1 MTEPKPKAITDPTPK
16 PTVDSTPKVTPR
28 DDLVAISVVDSD
40 EVVRFVLTER
50 MLEIGGQVVGYESLT
65 DFSDHADPATP
76 GVVIFGPSDKPDEV
90 IAQVAGLIGFRPGC
104 GAIMVV
110 YELTAEV
117 LQAALRA
124 GVDDVVAVT
133 AEDSE
138 LLDSVSRAAARVK
151 VRRPSTIVPPP
162 PPAPSPPGPKGR
174 VISVFCSKGGTGKS
188 VVAINVAVAL
198 AKRTIQ
204 PVVLVDADLQFGDV
218 ALMLQLAPIH
228 TIAEAVQAGDRLDGT
243 MLENLLL
250 RHEASGLLVLAAPTE
265 PSSADRIG
273 RADLAR
279 VINVLRERCAYI
291 VVDTSAN
298 FAEITL
304 AALEAADDILVLAG
318 LDVMSLK
325 SARVGMQ
332 TMRALDIPFSS
343 VKFVLN
349 RANTRVGLSE
359 ADAERAVQ
367 LKVDAALPSD
377 ILVAESVNRGVPVVI
392 SSPRSK
398 FAKSIDELASG
409 LMASAAAAVSSQQA
423 K

>member
-1 MTEPKPKAITDPTPK
+1 MTEEPAKAKQVRADQ
-16 PTVDSTPKVTPR
+16 
-28 DDLVAISVVDSD
+28 VAISVVDSD
-40 EVVRFVLTER
+40 EVVRFVLSER
-50 MLEIGGQVVGYESLT
+50 MEEVGGLVVGFETLAE
-65 DFSDHADPATP
+65 FSDKADPNQP
-76 GVVIFGPSDKPDEV
+76 GVVVFGPTDSPEDV
-90 IAQVAGLIGFRPGC
+90 IAQVSGLIGFRPGC
-104 GAIMVV
+104 GVVMVV

-138 LLDSVSRAAARVK
+138 LIDSVSRAAARVK
-151 VRRPSTIVPPP
+151 VRRPATVVPLPPP
-162 PPAPSPPGPKGR
+162 VPAASGPRGR

-188 VVAINVAVAL
+188 VVAINLAVAL

-218 ALMLQLAPIH
+218 ALMLQLAPVH

-250 RHEASGLLVLAAPTE
+250 RHEPSGLLVLAAPTE

-279 VINVLRERCAYI
+279 VIDVLRERCAYI

-398 FAKSIDELASG
+398 FARSIDDLATR
-409 LMASAAAAVSSQQA
+409 LMVPASAPTQSQA

>member
-1 MTEPKPKAITDPTPK
+1 MTEDRPKAKAPK
-16 PTVDSTPKVTPR
+16 GDKVPKGDT
-28 DDLVAISVVDSD
+28 VAISVVDPD

-50 MLEIGGQVVGYESLT
+50 MLEIGGNVTGYESLAS
-65 DFSDHADPATP
+65 FSDDADPERP
-76 GVVIFGPSDKPDEV
+76 GVVVFGPTDKPDEV
-90 IAQVAGLIGFRPGC
+90 ISQVSGLIGFRPGC
-104 GAIMVV
+104 GAVMVV

-138 LLDSVSRAAARVK
+138 LLDSVARAAARVK
-151 VRRPSTIVPPP
+151 VRRPATIVPPP
-162 PPAPSPPGPKGR
+162 PPAPAPSGPKGR
-174 VISVFCSKGGTGKS
+174 VISIFCSKGGTGKS

-198 AKRTIQ
+198 AKKTIQ
-204 PVVLVDADLQFGDV
+204 PVVLIDADLQFGDV
-218 ALMLQLAPIH
+218 ALMLQLAPVH
-228 TIAEAVQAGDRLDGT
+228 TIAEAAQAGDRLDGT

-250 RHEASGLLVLAAPTE
+250 RHEPSGLLVLAAPTE

-279 VINVLRERCAYI
+279 VIDVLRERCAYI

-325 SARVGMQ
+325 SARVGLQ

-409 LMASAAAAVSSQQA
+409 LMVAAPAVAQAQQTT
-423 K
+423 